1 MISLDPVFETPEP
14 AFHPL
19 SGYALQVGRS
29 DRAMLNH
36 LSACV
41 EVKPNNLLFHTRRIL
56 VAIELKDTEE
66 IFGALVDLFI
76 AKGGES
82 LVNIRT
88 NLLQRAT
95 TLLTTEQERCLM
107 VFLATGIDVQAPI
120 TAPRSR
126 LTAGML
132 DVISSEPQTS

>member
-1 MISLDPVFETPEP
+1 MSSLDPTFEAPEP

-29 DRAMLNH
+29 DRAMLDY
-36 LSACV
+36 LSACI
-41 EVKPNNLLFHTRRIL
+41 ELTPDNLLLHTRRIL

-66 IFGALVDLFI
+66 IFGALADLFI

-82 LVNIRT
+82 FVNIRT

-95 TLLTTEQERCLM
+95 TLLTTEQEKCLM
-107 VFLATGIDVQAPI
+107 VFLATGIDAQAPI
-120 TAPRSR
+120 TAPSSR

>member
-1 MISLDPVFETPEP
+1 MSSLDPTFETPEP

-36 LSACV
+36 LSACI
-41 EVKPNNLLFHTRRIL
+41 ESKPDNLLLHTRRIL

-95 TLLTTEQERCLM
+95 GLLTTEQEKCLM
-107 VFLATGIDVQAPI
+107 VFLATGIDAQTPI
-120 TAPRSR
+120 TAPCSR

-132 DVISSEPQTS
+132 DVVSSEPQTS